1 MRALFDKAFL
11 TRIRDLELSIL
22 GEFAVGLVVAF
33 IFTTI
38 FFSTHLK
45 LYFAAMSVVIAAIA
59 YSAYKHWNAR
69 ALNRQYLLGWSEE
82 PIRWA
87 GSPVIQDNERGE
99 RIGTI
104 DPSGHYSVRL
114 ERFDAN
120 RFTWSN
126 RATRLSGLAPWLL
139 TRPRSCKVRCTLPTT
154 HVRSGPTWTYENENN
169 RPENRSTRT

>member
-1 MRALFDKAFL
+1 MRAPLFDKAFL
-11 TRIRDLELSIL
+11 TRLRDLELSIL

-59 YSAYKHWNAR
+59 YSAYKHWKMR
-69 ALNRQYLLGWSEE
+69 ALNRQYLLAWSEE

-87 GSPVIQDNERGE
+87 GSLVIQDNQRGE

-104 DPSGHYSVRL
+104 DPSGHYSVRW

-120 RFTWSN
+120 RALYLIKQGNEIIRIST
-126 RATRLSGLAPWLL
+126 LAPNAAEILQGAL
-139 TRPRSCKVRCTLPTT
+139 
-154 HVRSGPTWTYENENN
+154 HVANYPCEEWPNLDL
-169 RPENRSTRT
+169 